1 MESNLTGGFST
12 GEAARFVRSSVGPT
26 GRGPQNPQN
35 QTTSPETAFQAEGSD
50 PFTTELLSF
59 VQPAPA

>member
-35 QTTSPETAFQAEGSD
+35 QKTSPETASQA
-50 PFTTELLSF
+50 
-59 VQPAPA
+59 